1 MLHTE
6 VARLLFMGKR
16 CARVILVQG
25 EILYQACLPGEGFLT
40 RANFSRWRG
49 GGGISGI
56 GGTMTRRNRPGILEF
71 FPILKRALLFIG
83 KNASVKYF
91 EQL

>member
-1 MLHTE
+1 
-6 VARLLFMGKR
+6 MGKR
-16 CARVILVQG
+16 WARVILVQG
-25 EILYQACLPGEGFLT
+25 GNSIPGLPTGGRVSNPGTFFPVE
-40 RANFSRWRG
+40 G

-83 KNASVKYF
+83 INASVKYF